1 MYQPFYIGG
10 IENVETAKDSAFG
23 AMMLF
28 VTTFIVSVVLW
39 FRDLRM
45 KRRQLIL
52 ARHAYDP
59 VLPHDGEDGDA
70 VQEVPMEAQQNFDL
84 PTSVTNHAMTA
95 SGLRSRR
102 SSGRLKEEEQDNVMN
117 AELESSYP
125 HVPEGQLLP
134 TTHV

>member
-1 MYQPFYIGG
+1 
-10 IENVETAKDSAFG
+10 
-23 AMMLF
+23 
-28 VTTFIVSVVLW
+28 
-39 FRDLRM
+39 M

-52 ARHAYDP
+52 ARHEYDQ
-59 VLPHDGEDGDA
+59 VPHIDNA
-70 VQEVPMEAQQNFDL
+70 IEAPWEQAQQQNFDL
-84 PTSVTNHAMTA
+84 PTSVTNHAAA

-102 SSGRLKEEEQDNVMN
+102 SSGRLQEQDNVMSE